1 MALVVAVYGG
11 SLDHEFVFDD
21 WHLVVGN
28 GVVKWPLSAAMDV
41 FEHRPGGVSYR
52 PVRMISYM
60 VDHAIGGGLDARVF
74 HRSNLI
80 YHAIAALLLY
90 VLAVRTIGR
99 AAPAVFAA
107 AVFAVHPLG
116 SEAVAYVSGRRDLLA
131 GLFALGGLVSW
142 WSFCEA
148 KTAVGRVSWLA
159 LTIAGAGIALGAK
172 ENAAVFPALALLLF
186 VVHQRRQPEPRLG
199 SPSSWVALLAG
210 ALALWVVVDWFYLDR
225 VWEALARLRG
235 EPLAPQPALT
245 LTVLGQYA
253 WLSVWPVHL
262 LADYRP
268 PGWPLPTAPL
278 DAVSILSGVVLLATA
293 ALGVALAWR
302 GRIAGAGL
310 LWFSI
315 ALLPVAQIVPYG
327 EIVAEHNAY
336 LPLAGLALALGD
348 AVAGLM
354 ERRTW
359 PTAVACALLV
369 ALLGAR
375 AQARTA
381 DWVDDETLWTVTL
394 EQVPESVRSKHNLA
408 TAFARRG
415 RLERAR
421 ALLEEAAARTPP
433 DPDVLETLATVVG
446 RLGDDAGALE
456 IAERAVRIDPSGDR
470 LTFLGMV
477 QVANGAEAA
486 AQKTFRRAL
495 KKDPR
500 QREAREGLR
509 QIQERRRQRRHLR
522 HGSSR

>member
-1 MALVVAVYGG
+1 MAVYGG
-11 SLDHEFVFDD
+11 SLDHDFVFDD

-28 GVVKWPLSAAMDV
+28 GVVKWPLSDAMDV

-60 VDHAIGGGLDARVF
+60 VDHTVGGGLDARVF

-80 YHAIAALLLY
+80 YHALTALLLY
-90 VLAVRTIGR
+90 ALAVQTIGR
-99 AAPAVFAA
+99 VAPALFAA

-131 GLFALGGLVSW
+131 GLFALGGLGAW
-142 WSFCEA
+142 WSFCE
-148 KTAVGRVSWLA
+148 TRTVVGRMVWLVV
-159 LTIAGAGIALGAK
+159 TILAAGLALGAK

-186 VVHQRRQPEPRLG
+186 VVHERRQPGASLG
-199 SPSSWVALLAG
+199 SPVSWAALLAG
-210 ALALWVVVDWFYLDR
+210 AVALWLVVDWFYLDR
-225 VWEALARLRG
+225 IWEALSRLRG
-235 EPLAPQPALT
+235 DPLAPQPALT

-268 PGWPLPTAPL
+268 PGWPLPSAPL
-278 DAVSILSGVVLLATA
+278 DLMSIASGAVLLAA
-293 ALGVALAWR
+293 SAFGAVLVWR

-310 LWFSI
+310 LWFLI

-348 AVAGLM
+348 LASGMLQ
-354 ERRTW
+354 RRGV
-359 PTAVACALLV
+359 PAAIACGLLV

-375 AQARTA
+375 AHARTA

-394 EQVPESVRSKHNLA
+394 EQVPDSVRSKHNLA

-421 ALLEEAAARTPP
+421 DLLEQAAAQKPP
-433 DPDVLETLATVVG
+433 DADVLETLATVVG
-446 RLGDDAGALE
+446 RLGDDGRALE
-456 IAERAVRIDPSGDR
+456 IAERAVQIDPSGDR
-470 LTFLGMV
+470 LAFLGWI
-477 QVANGAEAA
+477 QLSNGAEAA

-495 KKDPR
+495 KEDPR
-500 QREAREGLR
+500 QRAARDGLEQIRER
-509 QIQERRRQRRHLR
+509 QRQRRHLR